1 MLPCLSRRGT
11 RFGSVGFALICTRA
25 DSVRELIDGY
35 GEPLDTSVNVEVWR
49 RGEGFK
55 VEDLASVER

>member
-1 MLPCLSRRGT
+1 
-11 RFGSVGFALICTRA
+11 VGFALICTRA